1 MRAAEPAA
9 RPLTGLLALSLALA
23 APPAAFAAAE
33 PDACALVRES
43 MRAPAKISYVGQLE
57 TVRFASNRA
66 NATIVKIEHLAPSS
80 TRRWFV
86 APDSL
91 YGDYIITRG
100 PASYEFDAKNSQVTV
115 SRNPVF
121 ADQVTTD
128 AIFDQV
134 LANYKCVISGYDS
147 VAGHATVSVVLLN
160 KYTGERTLRVWLDRQ
175 THLVLKREEYHA
187 NGAVASQMRFEELRY
202 TKKLPAGIFAT
213 EAPAGYKQTKGHD
226 YSKPTSDVD
235 KAVREAGFK
244 PFTPK
249 DLPQGFALTSGSST
263 SVDGVRTL
271 HLIYSD
277 GLRTLSLFENATG
290 AAADFGTLHP
300 RTAHFEGHEAQYVED
315 GPTTLLT
322 WKEHGLHFAL
332 VGDLLRT
339 ELIEI
344 AKSVVP

>member
-1 MRAAEPAA
+1 MPAA
-9 RPLTGLLALSLALA
+9 DRAFAAAGLFSLTLALA
-23 APPAAFAAAE
+23 AGSAALAANE
-33 PDACALVRES
+33 PDAGTLLRES
-43 MRAPAKISYVGQLE
+43 MRAQAKVSYVGQLE

-66 NATIVKIEHLAPSS
+66 NANIVKIEHLAPSS

-86 APDSL
+86 APESL

-100 PASYEFDAKNSQVTV
+100 PASYEFDAKHAQVTV
-115 SRNPVF
+115 STNPTF
-121 ADQVTTD
+121 LDQVAAS
-128 AIFDQV
+128 AIFDRV
-134 LANYKCVISGYDS
+134 MSNYKCVFAGYDS
-147 VAGHATVSVVLLN
+147 VAGHPTVSVVLLN
-160 KYTGERTLRVWLDRQ
+160 KHTGERTLRVWLDRE

-187 NGAVASQMRFEELRY
+187 NGAIASQMRFEELRY
-202 TKKLPAGIFAT
+202 TKTLPAGIFST
-213 EAPAGYKQTKGHD
+213 EAPAGYKQAKGRD
-226 YSKPTSDVD
+226 YSRPTSDVD
-235 KAVREAGFK
+235 AAVRQAGFK
-244 PFTPK
+244 PYTPK

-263 SVDGVRTL
+263 TVDGVRTL

-290 AAADFGTLHP
+290 AAADFGALRPHTV
-300 RTAHFEGHEAQYVED
+300 RFEGHDAQYVED